1 VLVFAWLWWKGVSP
15 LRPNV
20 DLMRE
25 LGASFG
31 PYMFGDKPWRLVTAN
46 YLHFGFGHLLT
57 NLLCL
62 WGLGQFAEEF
72 YDKRDYLLLYTFGG
86 VSGALLSAYMNPLT
100 VGAGASGAIFGIAGA
115 LLATL
120 RWGNFHIDPEAR
132 KQAYKGVLKFAG
144 LNLIL
149 GFALSTIGNID
160 NYGHMGGLIG
170 GLVAGAVLSRRL
182 GWSPE
187 AVRYRTIAW
196 IVLIAAFT
204 LVYMAARKSRNFI
217 PPFYAIEQD
226 LQAQRY
232 DAAIPKL
239 QRFTQQYPDIYDGH
253 ILLGKALSAKQEYSA
268 AARAYD
274 RAADV
279 LPNSPQPLL
288 MKAAAHRAANEPLQA
303 EATLRRVVALAPK
316 SAEAH
321 ALLGN
326 MLAEEK
332 KFAEAE
338 LELKKTI
345 ELNPKSGGQV
355 WLALGNV
362 QLQLK
367 KPSEAKESLE
377 KALTAGADEAVVL
390 KGMIQASEQL
400 RDSEGLKK
408 YKKRFED
415 LERQRAEDAKK
426 AMVYM

>member
-1 VLVFAWLWWKGVSP
+1 LDVVG
-15 LRPNV
+15 
-20 DLMRE
+20 
-25 LGASFG
+25 G
-31 PYMFGDKPWRLVTAN
+31 RL
-46 YLHFGFGHLLT
+46 
-57 NLLCL
+57 
-62 WGLGQFAEEF
+62 
-72 YDKRDYLLLYTFGG
+72 
-86 VSGALLSAYMNPLT
+86 
-100 VGAGASGAIFGIAGA
+100 AGA

-132 KQAYKGVLKFAG
+132 KQAYRGVLKFAG

-149 GFALSTIGNID
+149 GFALSIVGSID
-160 NYGHMGGLIG
+160 NYGHMGGLIA
-170 GLVAGAVLSRRL
+170 GLIAGAVLSRRL

-196 IVLIAAFT
+196 IVLIAT
-204 LVYMAARKSRNFI
+204 LTMVYTSARKSRSFI

-239 QRFTQQYPDIYDGH
+239 QRFTQQYPDIYEGH

-288 MKAAAHRAANEPLQA
+288 MKAAAHRAAGELLQA
-303 EATLRRVVALAPK
+303 EATLRRLVSLVPQ

-326 MLAEEK
+326 MLADEK

-338 LELKKTI
+338 LELKKTV
-345 ELNPKSGGQV
+345 ELNPRSGGQV